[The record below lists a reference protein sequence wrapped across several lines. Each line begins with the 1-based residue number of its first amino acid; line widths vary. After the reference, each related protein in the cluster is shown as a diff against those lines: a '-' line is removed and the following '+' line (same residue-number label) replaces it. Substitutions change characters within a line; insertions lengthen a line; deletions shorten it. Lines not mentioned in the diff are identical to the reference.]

1 MKKTAHHHSS
11 RLSVALSSTFVLIT
25 IVFIGQN
32 IRAQCDPNP
41 GGGPLPPCGPDGNY
55 CSPIV
60 IDVSG
65 NGFYLTNAQAGVS
78 FDMEGNGKPI
88 QLAWTARG
96 ALNAFLVLDR
106 NGNGTIDNG
115 KELFGNFASQPSS
128 LTPNGFAALAEF
140 DKSENGGNG
149 DGIIDEKDAIF
160 KSLRLWVDINHDG
173 ISQADELFTLPS
185 LGVFS
190 ISLKYRESRRSD
202 QYGNQFRYR
211 GRINITDQQEDLS
224 EAGPVAYDVFFTA
237 AATLQGKKP

>member
-1 MKKTAHHHSS
+1 MRKAAHPHTSW
-11 RLSVALSSTFVLIT
+11 LSVALSLAAVLIT
-25 IVFIGQN
+25 ISAIGPN
-32 IRAQCDPNP
+32 IKAQCDPNP
-41 GGGPLPPCGPDGNY
+41 GGGPLPPCDPYGNF
-55 CSPIV
+55 CSPII

-65 NGFYLTNAQAGVS
+65 SGFHLTNAQDGVS

-115 KELFGNFASQPSS
+115 KELFGNFTPQPSS

-140 DKSENGGNG
+140 DKPENGGNG
-149 DGIIDEKDAIF
+149 DGIIDEKDTIF
-160 KSLRLWVDINHDG
+160 TSLRLWVDINHDG
-173 ISQADELFTLPS
+173 ISQPDELFTLPS

-202 QYGNQFRYR
+202 QYGNKFRYR
-211 GRINITDQQEDLS
+211 GRINMTGQQEDLS

-237 AATLQGKKP
+237 ATIL